1 MPWEFEY
8 VKNMVGRRILLEF
21 VLLIFLPV
29 IFAILVPFAYKKV
42 KGIHTGWFVLL
53 VPLVLFGYYLSFLP
67 LVMDG
72 GHAVSELNWIP
83 SLGIAFTSYIDGL
96 SLLFTLLITGIGA
109 LVVVY
114 SVFYMDSKKED
125 LGSFYVYLL
134 IFMTAMLGVVQ
145 SDNTMTLYLFWEL
158 TSISSFLLIGFWYT
172 NDKSRFGALKSMV
185 ITVFGGLMMLGA
197 FILLS
202 IMGETFS
209 IRELIAQAPDLVG
222 QPYFTLA
229 LVLLL
234 LGAFT
239 KSAQFPFYIWLPDA
253 MEAPTPVSAYLH
265 SATMVKAGIYLVARF
280 TPIFGTSS
288 TWIWLVTGIG
298 LLTLFWG
305 SFFAVKQTDLK
316 AILAFSTVSQL
327 GLIMSLL
334 GAGAISYHTSAA
346 MFGIATFAAI
356 FHLVNH
362 AAFKGGLFMI
372 AGIIDHET
380 GTRDIRKLGGLMSV
394 MPISFTVALIGS
406 LSMAGLPPFGGFL
419 SKELFL
425 ESMVALKHF
434 ELFNFD
440 TWGILFPVVAW
451 IASVF
456 TFTYSMYFVLKTFIG
471 KKKFDQLPQRP
482 HEAPIGMLIAP
493 MILAVIVVLVF
504 FIPNVV
510 GKWIVKPAVMA
521 IQPTLYANPS
531 DVKVHVQAWHG
542 FGSVALWLTI
552 GVIVVGTLLYLTIPK
567 WQPLYRIQPAKLS
580 LNQGYDAMMRGSEKG
595 MNRISRLYMTGK
607 IRTYLLYMFAFMSVT
622 VIILLFVKDAFVVD
636 MDSFAA
642 ITLYGILN
650 AIVLLL
656 AIGFVVFAKSRLA
669 AIIALGGVGY
679 SVALFFVIFKAPD
692 LALTQLVIETVSVA
706 LFLLAFKHLPALK
719 SHGET
724 AGIKLTNFIVALSV
738 GVMVTLVALSSHS
751 QKLIPSI
758 SQYYK
763 DTVAT
768 EAGGGNI
775 VNVILVDYRGFD
787 TLFEIAVLAIA
798 GIAVLGMIRLRV
810 SRKEPTDEN
819 K

>member
-1 MPWEFEY
+1 M
-8 VKNMVGRRILLEF
+8 EF
-21 VLLIFLPV
+21 VYLIFLPLV
-29 IFAILVPFAYKKV
+29 FAILVPLVYRRL

-53 VPLVLFGYYLSFLP
+53 VPVALFIYYLRFIP
-67 LVMDG
+67 QTMDG
-72 GHAVSELNWIP
+72 GHAISEIQWIP

-96 SLLFTLLITGIGA
+96 SLLFTLLITGIGS
-109 LVVVY
+109 LVVLY
-114 SVFYMDSKKED
+114 SIFYLDRHKED

-134 IFMTAMLGVVQ
+134 LFMTAMLGVVQ

-158 TSISSFLLIGFWYT
+158 TSISSFLLIGYWYT
-172 NDKSRFGALKSMV
+172 RDRSRFGALKSMM
-185 ITVFGGLMMLGA
+185 ITVFGGLMMLGG

-202 IMGETFS
+202 MMGGTFS
-209 IRELIAQAPDLVG
+209 IRELIAQAPELVS

-229 LVLLL
+229 LVLIL

-280 TPIFGTSS
+280 TPVFGTSS
-288 TWIWLVTGIG
+288 VWIWLVTGIG

-334 GAGAISYHTSAA
+334 GAGAISYHTTEA
-346 MFGIATFAAI
+346 MFSLAMYAAI
-356 FHLVNH
+356 FHLINH
-362 AAFKGGLFMI
+362 ATFKGGLFMI

-380 GTRDIRKLGGLMSV
+380 GTRDIRKLGGLMSL
-394 MPISFTVALIGS
+394 MPLSFTIALIGS
-406 LSMAGLPPFGGFL
+406 LSMAGLPPFNGFL
-419 SKELFL
+419 SKEMFL
-425 ESMVALKHF
+425 DSMVALQHF

-440 TWGILFPVVAW
+440 TWGILFPVIAW

-456 TFTYSMYFVLKTFIG
+456 TFTYSLYFVLKTFLG
-471 KKKFDQLPQRP
+471 KGQVDQLPNKP
-482 HEAPIGMLIAP
+482 HEAPFGMLLAP
-493 MILAVIVVLVF
+493 AILAALVIVIF
-504 FIPNVV
+504 FIPNLV
-510 GKWIVKPAVMA
+510 GKWLIKPAVA
-521 IQPTLYANPS
+521 AVQPTLYGSPA
-531 DVKVHVQAWHG
+531 DIAVHVKAWHG
-542 FGSVALWLTI
+542 FDSVALWLTV
-552 GVIVVGTLLYLTIPK
+552 GVIAVGTLLYLTIPK
-567 WQPLYRIQPAKLS
+567 WQPLYRVQPSWLS
-580 LNQGYDAMMRGSEKG
+580 LNNGYDGLMRLGERG
-595 MNRISRLYMTGK
+595 MNRLSRSYMNG
-607 IRTYLLYMFAFMSVT
+607 ILRTYLLYMFAFLSVT
-622 VIILLFVKDAFVVD
+622 VIAVLFIKDAFVID
-636 MDSFAA
+636 MTSFAA
-642 ITLYGILN
+642 ITLYGVLN
-650 AIVLLL
+650 AVILLL
-656 AIGFVVFAKSRLA
+656 SVGFVVFAKSRLA

-679 SVALFFVIFKAPD
+679 SVALFFIIFKAPD

-706 LFLLAFKHLPALK
+706 LFLLAFKHLPALN

-724 AGIKLTNFIVALSV
+724 AGNKIVNLIISLSV

-787 TLFEIAVLAIA
+787 TLFEIAVLSIA
-798 GIAVLGMIRLRV
+798 GIAVLGMVRLRL
-810 SRKEPTDEN
+810 RKETTTDEN